1 MESITQ
7 YNPHCEAT
15 HRAGY
20 SESKGGPWEVKHIL
34 ALVSAGSC
42 LKSVFSQKNKIHM
55 QE

>member
-1 MESITQ
+1 MENIIQ
-7 YNPHCEAT
+7 YNPQSEAT